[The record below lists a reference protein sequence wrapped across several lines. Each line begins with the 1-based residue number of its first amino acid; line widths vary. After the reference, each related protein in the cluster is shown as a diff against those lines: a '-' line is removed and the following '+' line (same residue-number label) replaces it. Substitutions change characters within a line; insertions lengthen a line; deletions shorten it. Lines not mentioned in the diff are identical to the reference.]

1 MIWICLL
8 CSRLC
13 LPLGPAVAVRR
24 PLLWVAVLRRTT
36 TMTSR
41 RDLGGYKVVET
52 EHD

>member
-24 PLLWVAVLRRTT
+24 PLLWVAALRRTT

-52 EHD
+52 EHY